1 MAKILV
7 TGGSGF
13 LGRHVVNRLV
23 ADGHSVVVPTR
34 RRERAK
40 HLIVLPAVDVLEAD
54 IHDEATLGRL
64 VARCDAVVNL
74 VGVLHS
80 RSGAP
85 YGPAFERAHVEL
97 LRKLVEACTR
107 ASVRRVIHV
116 SAIGATADA
125 PSEYLRSKAAGEEI
139 LLAARDKIDATVFR
153 PSVIFGPDDRFM
165 NVFAFLQRWSPM
177 LFLVSPDARF
187 QPVFV
192 GDVAE
197 CIARA
202 IADPL
207 IARDSAHRNYD
218 LGGPKQYTLREL
230 VALAGRVSGHRRP
243 IFGLGE
249 SLSMLQA
256 WSLELLPVKL
266 MSRDNIRS
274 MKVPSVCDGPLPF
287 GIKPVSL
294 EAFAPTYLAGAFS
307 RARYQTFRNQAGR

>member
-177 LFLVSPDARF
+177 LFVASPDARV